1 MRWLATAA
9 IPGDTRVSTESA
21 SWLDKIVNLR
31 VAALKKVGLGK
42 FHKNSVVSRGGGGT
56 FREEM

>member
-9 IPGDTRVSTESA
+9 TRGDTRVSTESA

-42 FHKNSVVSRGGGGT
+42 FHKNSVVSRGRGGGA
-56 FREEM
+56 